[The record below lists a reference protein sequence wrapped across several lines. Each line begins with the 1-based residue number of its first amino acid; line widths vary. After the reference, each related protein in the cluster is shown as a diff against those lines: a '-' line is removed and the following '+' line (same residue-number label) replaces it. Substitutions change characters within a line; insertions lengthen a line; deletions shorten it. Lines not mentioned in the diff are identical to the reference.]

1 MRFFTQYT
9 EVDALKKVESIN
21 REMREI
27 SASIHANANLI
38 CRNNLFAIKYHFSN
52 IVSLAEKYEEIKS
65 KLSEHERTMMMG
77 KTITSWNGEQIGIFM
92 WEYYLSNVMK
102 RLHSDITQLNA

>member
-1 MRFFTQYT
+1 MGFFTQYT
-9 EVDALKKVESIN
+9 ENDALKKVESIN

-38 CRNNLFAIKYHFSN
+38 CRNNLFVIKYHFAN
-52 IVSLAEKYEEIKS
+52 MVSLAEKYEKIKS
-65 KLSEHERTMMMG
+65 KLSEYERIKMMG
-77 KTITSWNGEQIGIFM
+77 RTITSWNGEQVGIFM

-102 RLHSDITQLNA
+102 RLSSDINQLST